1 MKAVIL
7 AAGYATRL
15 YPLTEDQPKP
25 LLKVGSKP
33 VVEHILE
40 KIKELKE
47 IEEVLII
54 TNHRFY
60 EQFRIWLNH
69 FKFPKK
75 MKLIDDGTL
84 SNDDRLGAVGDIN
97 FVLQEEEIDDDLLV
111 IAGDN
116 LFGFSL
122 AKLASLFRNSG
133 KSVVAFH
140 DLKDI
145 EKVRKRFGVGLL
157 NGSKVLQF
165 EEKPAQPKST
175 LAATA
180 CYIFHKKDLPLI
192 EKSIERGKADNPG
205 DLIRYLT
212 KESEVHGYVFTEHW
226 FDIGSLESLQEA
238 EKVYAQALPSSRTV
252 APISRAAP
260 PKSSVSSR

>member
-25 LLKVGSKP
+25 LLKVGNKP
-33 VVEHILE
+33 VIEHILN
-40 KIKELKE
+40 KVKDLKDV
-47 IEEVLII
+47 EEVFII

-75 MKLIDDGTL
+75 VKLIDDGTL

-116 LFGFSL
+116 LFGFPLGKL
-122 AKLASLFRNSG
+122 AKQFRDSG
-133 KSVVAFH
+133 RSVVAFH
-140 DLKDI
+140 DLKDP

-212 KESEVHGYVFTEHW
+212 KESEVHGYIFTEHW
-226 FDIGSLESLQEA
+226 FDIGSVESLQEA
-238 EKVYAQALPSSRTV
+238 EKVYAQASSR
-252 APISRAAP
+252 
-260 PKSSVSSR
+260 

>member
-15 YPLTEDQPKP
+15 YPLTEKQPKP
-25 LLKVGSKP
+25 LLNVGGKP
-33 VVEHILE
+33 VIEHILD
-40 KIKELKE
+40 KIKGLRDVD
-47 IEEVLII
+47 EVFII

-60 EQFRIWLNH
+60 EQFRVWLNH

-75 MKLIDDGTL
+75 MKLLDDGTL

-97 FVLQEEEIDDDLLV
+97 FVLQEEEINDDLLV

-116 LFGFSL
+116 LFGFPL
-122 AKLASLFRNSG
+122 TKFTHLFQQLG

-140 DLKDI
+140 DLKEV
-145 EKVRKRFGVGLL
+145 EKVRKRFGVGVL
-157 NGSKVLQF
+157 NGSKVFHF

-180 CYIFHKKDLPLI
+180 CYIFPKTDLPLI
-192 EKSIERGKADNPG
+192 EKSIEKGKADNPG

-212 KESEVHGYVFTEHW
+212 KESEVHGFVFTEHW
-226 FDIGSLESLQEA
+226 FDIGNAESLQA
-238 EKVYAQALPSSRTV
+238 AQAVYSAHL
-252 APISRAAP
+252 
-260 PKSSVSSR
+260 